1 MEHRVQVDIFLFIL
15 RGKEQQPKARLLPLV
30 LSVLVVSFGCFIHG
44 TSVVYGAI
52 AVVGLDAASKTLKEN
67 SNETEL
73 GFAWDN
79 THDSA
84 WLGNNDVLETV

>member
-1 MEHRVQVDIFLFIL
+1 M
-15 RGKEQQPKARLLPLV
+15 
-30 LSVLVVSFGCFIHG
+30 
-44 TSVVYGAI
+44 VYGAI